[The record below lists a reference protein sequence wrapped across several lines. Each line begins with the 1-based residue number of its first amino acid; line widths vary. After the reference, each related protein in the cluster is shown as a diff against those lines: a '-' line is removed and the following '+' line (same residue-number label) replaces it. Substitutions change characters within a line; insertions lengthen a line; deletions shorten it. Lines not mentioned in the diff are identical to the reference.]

1 MKNLKII
8 IIATTIAILT
18 VATIGVALAHNYG
31 GSSYYGGM
39 MGYSTPYEDEDW
51 WIEMR
56 EHMDEH
62 WDEIQDE
69 EWYNDMR
76 TYMDEHIED
85 VENQD
90 WFDEMTQFMEDQR
103 YEYRYHFDSG
113 YGYGYHDG
121 YVESGEAIPQGQ
133 PMPANGYVDI
143 HVSRPRPPPPGSAPR
158 GGRGRARAP
167 VRRARP
173 PAGPTRRG

>member
-1 MKNLKII
+1 MFPTFRLPREVKKLFHFCFSERSYESHNSVIVSDVEMKSLKLIL
-8 IIATTIAILT
+8 IATTIAILT
-18 VATIGVALAHNYG
+18 VATIGVALAYNYG

-56 EHMDEH
+56 EHMDDH
-62 WDEIQDE
+62 WNEIQDE

-76 TYMDEHIED
+76 AYMNEHIED

-103 YEYRYHFDSG
+103 YESRYRFDSG
-113 YGYGYHDG
+113 YGYGYHG
-121 YVESGEAIPQGQ
+121 C
-133 PMPANGYVDI
+133 
-143 HVSRPRPPPPGSAPR
+143 H
-158 GGRGRARAP
+158 
-167 VRRARP
+167 
-173 PAGPTRRG
+173 